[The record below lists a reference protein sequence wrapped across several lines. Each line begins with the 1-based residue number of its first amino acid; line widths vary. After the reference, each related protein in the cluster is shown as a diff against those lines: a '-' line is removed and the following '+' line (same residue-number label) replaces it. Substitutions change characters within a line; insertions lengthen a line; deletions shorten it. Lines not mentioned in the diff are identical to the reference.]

1 MLFRNFHNLNRLF
14 KDLDSI
20 EDFFKEINPQSGKE
34 QVQKG
39 NDENGEWERRTYVSD
54 TGLFSYSFLIRKS
67 DNSKSIDEISK
78 LKYELNESVEKQ
90 DFERAVEL
98 RDKINKLEKNKNELT
113 KLNQELNECI
123 KKQDFEKAIKL
134 RDKINSLK

>member
-20 EDFFKEINPQSGKE
+20 EDFFKEINPQTGKE

-54 TGLFSYSFLIRKS
+54 TGLFSYSFLTRKT

-90 DFERAVEL
+90 DFEKAVEL
-98 RDKINKLEKNKNELT
+98 RDKINKLEKNKDELS

-134 RDKINSLK
+134 RDKIRSLK

>member
-54 TGLFSYSFLIRKS
+54 TGLFSYSFLTRKS

-123 KKQDFEKAIKL
+123 KKQDFEKAIEY
-134 RDKINSLK
+134 RDKIKALK

>member
-20 EDFFKEINPQSGKE
+20 EDFFKEINPQTGKE

-54 TGLFSYSFLIRKS
+54 TGLFSYSFLTRKS

-90 DFERAVEL
+90 DFEKAVEL
-98 RDKINKLEKNKNELT
+98 RDKINKLEKNKDELS

>member
-54 TGLFSYSFLIRKS
+54 TGLFSYSFLTRKS

>member
-20 EDFFKEINPQSGKE
+20 EDFFKEINPQTGKE

-54 TGLFSYSFLIRKS
+54 TGLFSYSFLTRKS

-90 DFERAVEL
+90 DFEKAVEL
-98 RDKINKLEKNKNELT
+98 RDKINKLEKNKDELS

-134 RDKINSLK
+134 RDKIRSLK

>member
-134 RDKINSLK
+134 RDKINSLE

>member
-54 TGLFSYSFLIRKS
+54 TGLFSYSFLTRKS

-98 RDKINKLEKNKNELT
+98 RDKINKLEKNKDELS
-113 KLNQELNECI
+113 KLDQELNECI

-134 RDKINSLK
+134 RDKIRSLK

>member
-54 TGLFSYSFLIRKS
+54 TGLFSYSFLTRKS

-98 RDKINKLEKNKNELT
+98 RDKINKLEKNKNE
-113 KLNQELNECI
+113 
-123 KKQDFEKAIKL
+123 
-134 RDKINSLK
+134 